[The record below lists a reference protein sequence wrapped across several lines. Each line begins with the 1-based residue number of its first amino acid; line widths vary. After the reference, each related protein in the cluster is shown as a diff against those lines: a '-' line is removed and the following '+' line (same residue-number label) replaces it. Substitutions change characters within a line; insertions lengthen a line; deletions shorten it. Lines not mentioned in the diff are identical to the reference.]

1 MAQRMPDP
9 VTITRPYRRSVLS
22 WLHLVRIYQRVVHA
36 EQTLL
41 AGYGLTASQFD
52 VLSHIATAPGLNQ
65 QALAGRLLVT
75 KGNVAGLLD
84 RLECAG
90 LVLRQDD
97 PEDRRMHRLCL
108 TPAGTTAF
116 EAAAP
121 ALEAMLAQQVEALDA
136 EDQAQLMTLLARW
149 DRVLREQE

>member
-1 MAQRMPDP
+1 MAQRMPGP
-9 VTITRPYRRSVLS
+9 VTINRSYRRSVLS
-22 WLHLVRIYQRVVHA
+22 WLHLVRIYQRIVHA

-90 LVLRQDD
+90 LVKRQSD
-97 PEDRRMHRLCL
+97 PDDRRSHRLYL
-108 TPAGTTAF
+108 TPTGRAAF

-121 ALEAMLAQQVEALDA
+121 ALEAMLAQQLEALD
-136 EDQAQLMTLLARW
+136 ERDGAQLMGLLARW
-149 DRVLREQE
+149 DRALRE

>member
-1 MAQRMPDP
+1 MPDP
-9 VTITRPYRRSVLS
+9 VTIKRPYRRSVLS

-36 EQTLL
+36 EQALL
-41 AGYGLTASQFD
+41 AQYGLTSSQFD

-90 LVLRQDD
+90 LVKRQPD
-97 PEDRRMHRLCL
+97 PDDRRSHRLYL
-108 TPAGTTAF
+108 TPAGRAAF

-121 ALEAMLAQQVEALDA
+121 ALEAMLAQQLEALD
-136 EDQAQLMTLLARW
+136 ERDRSQLMALLARW
-149 DRVLREQE
+149 DRTLRERD

>member
-1 MAQRMPDP
+1 MPDP
-9 VTITRPYRRSVLS
+9 VTINRPYRRSVLS

-41 AGYGLTASQFD
+41 AQYGLTSSQFD

-90 LVLRQDD
+90 LVKRQPD
-97 PEDRRMHRLCL
+97 PDDRRSHRLYL
-108 TPAGTTAF
+108 TPAG
-116 EAAAP
+116 AP
-121 ALEAMLAQQVEALDA
+121 PSRLPRLRSKRCWRSSLR
-136 EDQAQLMTLLARW
+136 RW
-149 DRVLREQE
+149 TSATGRS